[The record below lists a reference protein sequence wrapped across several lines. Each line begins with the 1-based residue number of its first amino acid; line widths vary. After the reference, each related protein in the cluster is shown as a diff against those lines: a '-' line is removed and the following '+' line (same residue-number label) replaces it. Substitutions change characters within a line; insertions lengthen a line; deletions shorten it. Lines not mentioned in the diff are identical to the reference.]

1 MAEPLQRKQD
11 RKPCASEKTIPKL
24 VSHLEQD
31 TIVKAQDQD
40 TKQDIGLVVTG
51 KMLG

>member
-11 RKPCASEKTIPKL
+11 RKQCASEKTIPKL

-40 TKQDIGLVVTG
+40 IKQDIGLVVTG